1 MKQPKAAPLA
11 DMADP
16 APGKADAVR
25 DDPAEPVG
33 RGRRRPPGRRTDEK
47 DGIVG
52 RADSKGYVPG
62 RRSSRRG
69 MRRAGASLGR
79 RRNNLKGYL
88 FVSPAVVLF
97 LAFIAVP
104 IAGIIIFSFLQWDLL
119 TPPKF
124 AGLSNFRML
133 AHDPQLA
140 QALFN
145 SLIFDLMTTSLH
157 IIVGMTLAIAVTS
170 VSSRVVRY
178 WARTAFVVPFP
189 DVGRAPWRVM
199 WGYILSGSTGPLNY
213 YLERIGMHPPD
224 WLASGTWA
232 LPSLVVSTLGHG
244 RDHRSSSSW
253 SGCRPSRASCT
264 RPPPSMGSGR
274 SSGSGTIT
282 LPMLSPAT
290 LVASVTAFIGAF
302 EIFTWP
308 YVTTN
313 GGPGNRHPD
322 DHGLHL
328 SGRVQKPPARLR
340 GGRIDSQRGGPRDP
354 RHDRYGRS
362 ARRWVH
368 YERV

>member
-1 MKQPKAAPLA
+1 MNQPESAPLA
-11 DMADP
+11 EQAGAASGRVSSIPSNGAELVDEMRRP
-16 APGKADAVR
+16 AASRHRDKKDGPLHRAGRRADA
-25 DDPAEPVG
+25 PS
-33 RGRRRPPGRRTDEK
+33 RPPGRPS
-47 DGIVG
+47 V
-52 RADSKGYVPG
+52 A
-62 RRSSRRG
+62 
-69 MRRAGASLGR
+69 RRARR
-79 RRNNLKGYL
+79 RRNWKGYL

-104 IAGIIIFSFLQWDLL
+104 IAGIIVFSFLQWDLL

-124 AGLSNFRML
+124 AGLANFRML

-178 WARTAFVVPFP
+178 WARTAFVVPFLMSAGA
-189 DVGRAPWRVM
+189 VAVM

-213 YLERIGMHPPD
+213 YLERLGMNPPD

-232 LPSLVVSTLGHG
+232 LPSLVGVDLWQTVGITFIIFLVGLQTI
-244 RDHRSSSSW
+244 
-253 SGCRPSRASCT
+253 PSVLYEAAAIDGVGPWQRF
-264 RPPPSMGSGR
+264 RH
-274 SSGSGTIT
+274 IT
-282 LPMLSPAT
+282 FPMLSPAT

-308 YVTTN
+308 YVITN
-313 GGPGNRHPD
+313 GGPGNATLTIMVYIFRVAFRNLQLGYGAAVSIVNLVVLVTLVMI
-322 DHGLHL
+322 GLTL
-328 SGRVQKPPARLR
+328 
-340 GGRIDSQRGGPRDP
+340 
-354 RHDRYGRS
+354 